1 MMDRSELARLSAEEL
16 IAKRDSIEEEIRKH
30 HELLDTVR
38 SHGSAASAAM
48 MFVNYRLHV
57 MSHER
62 TGKCLQ
68 VKSYDHIPGT
78 KITTWQ
84 LSLALPTIYLFE
96 YRARLL
102 HWLSQD

>member
-48 MFVNYRLHV
+48 MLDYHV

>member
-48 MFVNYRLHV
+48 MFVNYRLPCHV
-57 MSHER
+57 
-62 TGKCLQ
+62 
-68 VKSYDHIPGT
+68 P
-78 KITTWQ
+78 
-84 LSLALPTIYLFE
+84 
-96 YRARLL
+96 
-102 HWLSQD
+102 